1 MAKLAEFKMEGD
13 ELEVTE
19 DMLQAFEEE
28 GYILVRGLLNG
39 KELTKVKQVL
49 EDSDLVPTHGYGI
62 PDSSGRMP
70 KMVLWRAAGSD
81 VTGMICRCEKVV
93 TTSEKL
99 LGGEVYHYSSKLVMK
114 EPLIGGRQEWHQD
127 YGYWYQNGLL
137 TPDALS
143 VFMAVDK
150 CTKANGCLQILPGS
164 HKCGRIEHK
173 MVSGQTGADLERV
186 AEIRKKLP
194 LTYVE
199 MNAGDA
205 LFFHSN
211 VLHMSDPNDSSDR
224 RWALIMAYNRAS
236 NNPVERLA
244 APFPRYT
251 PLAKVPN
258 SAILS
263 CTNVNDFTGKDFLN
277 PLEDKTVKA
286 ETSKPGNLQKA

>member
-1 MAKLAEFKMEGD
+1 MAKLEEFKMEGTD
-13 ELEVTE
+13 LEVTE
-19 DMLQAFEEE
+19 EMLKAFEEQ
-28 GYILVRGLLNG
+28 GYILVRGLLSEE
-39 KELTKVKQVL
+39 ELTKVKHVL
-49 EDSDLVPTHGYGI
+49 EDSDLVSTHGYGI

-70 KMVLWRAAGSD
+70 KMVLWRAPGSD
-81 VTGMICRCEKVV
+81 VTGMICRCEKIV

-99 LGGEVYHYSSKLVMK
+99 LGGEVYHYSSKLMMK
-114 EPLIGGRQEWHQD
+114 EPLIGGKQEWHQD

-143 VFMAVDK
+143 VFVAVDK

-173 MVSGQTGADLERV
+173 MVSGQTGADLDRV
-186 AEIRKKLP
+186 AELCKQLP
-194 LTYVE
+194 LTHVE
-199 MNAGDA
+199 MDAGDA

-211 VLHMSDPNDSSDR
+211 VLHMSDPNDSNDR

-251 PLAKVPN
+251 PTVKVPN

-263 CTNVNDFTGKDFLN
+263 CTNVSDFSGKAFLN
-277 PLEDKTVKA
+277 PMDDKTVKA
-286 ETSKPGNLQKA
+286 DTNKQGNLQKA

>member
-1 MAKLAEFKMEGD
+1 MMFCRQTGHM
-13 ELEVTE
+13 TC
-19 DMLQAFEEE
+19 
-28 GYILVRGLLNG
+28 YRS
-39 KELTKVKQVL
+39 LT
-49 EDSDLVPTHGYGI
+49 SDPQI
-62 PDSSGRMP
+62 PDASGRMP
-70 KMVLWRAAGSD
+70 KMVLWRSAGTD

-99 LGGEVYHYSSKLVMK
+99 LGGEVYHYSSKLMMK
-114 EPLIGGRQEWHQD
+114 EPFIGGRQEWHQD

-143 VFMAVDK
+143 VFIAVDN

-186 AEIRKKLP
+186 AEISKQLP
-194 LTYVE
+194 LIHVE
-199 MNAGDA
+199 MSAGDA

-211 VLHMSDPNDSSDR
+211 VLHMSDPNHSADR
-224 RWALIMAYNRAS
+224 RWAFIMAYNRAS

-244 APFPRYT
+244 APFPRYI
-251 PLAKVPN
+251 PLGKVPN

-263 CTNVNDFTGKDFLN
+263 CTNENDFSGKDFLD
-277 PLEDKTVKA
+277 PLDDKTVKA
-286 ETSKPGNLQKA
+286 DTGKAAVSPKA

>member
-1 MAKLAEFKMEGD
+1 MDNLAEFNMEGND
-13 ELEVTE
+13 LEVTD
-19 DMLQAFEEE
+19 DMLQAFKEK
-28 GYILVRGLLNG
+28 GYILIRGLLNND
-39 KELTKVKQVL
+39 ELTKVKEVL
-49 EDSDLVPTHGYGI
+49 ENSELVPKYGYGI

-81 VTGMICRCEKVV
+81 VTGMVCRCEKVV

-114 EPLIGGRQEWHQD
+114 EPRIGGKQEWHQD

-143 VFMAVDK
+143 VFVAVDN

-186 AEIRKKLP
+186 AQIRTKLP
-194 LTYVE
+194 LIHVE
-199 MNAGDA
+199 MTAGDA

-211 VLHMSDPNDSSDR
+211 VLHMSEPNDSDDR
-224 RWALIMAYNRAS
+224 RWALIMAYNCAS
-236 NNPVERLA
+236 NNPVQHLA
-244 APFPRYT
+244 APFPRYSK
-251 PLAKVPN
+251 LEKVPN
-258 SAILS
+258 SAILE
-263 CTNVNDFTGKDFLN
+263 CTNVSDFTGKEFLN
-277 PLEDKTVKA
+277 PLDDKTVKA
-286 ETSKPGNLQKA
+286 DTSQTANLQQA